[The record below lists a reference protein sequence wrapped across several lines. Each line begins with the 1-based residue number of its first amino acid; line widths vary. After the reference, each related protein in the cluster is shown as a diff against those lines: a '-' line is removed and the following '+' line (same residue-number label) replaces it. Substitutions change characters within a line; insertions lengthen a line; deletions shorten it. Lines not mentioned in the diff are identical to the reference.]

1 MLGVKCS
8 PGLGDGLPGPLAT
21 GFRFAP
27 PFSCAPGA
35 TDGDGGVVGE
45 SIRSCICCSPIL
57 LGARLGTG
65 GGGGGGMIISLND
78 IIENDEKKFYQI
90 VYSQLLL
97 ALGFRDLI
105 SKLFSYLHL

>member
-1 MLGVKCS
+1 MEHVEIPKCSVLGVKCS

-27 PFSCAPGA
+27 PFSCAPGE

-57 LGARLGTG
+57 LGARLGSG
-65 GGGGGGMIISLND
+65 GGGGGGPGPVGGRGGAGGGGLPTN
-78 IIENDEKKFYQI
+78 YG
-90 VYSQLLL
+90 
-97 ALGFRDLI
+97 APGR
-105 SKLFSYLHL
+105 